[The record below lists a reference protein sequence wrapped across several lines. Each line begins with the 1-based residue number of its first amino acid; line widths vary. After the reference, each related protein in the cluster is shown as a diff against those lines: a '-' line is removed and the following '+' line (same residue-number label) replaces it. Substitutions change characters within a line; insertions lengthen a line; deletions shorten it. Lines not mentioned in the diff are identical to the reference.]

1 MAAHILSS
9 RFVFSSAFW
18 SVNASSQQALVD
30 ILDGGDSQMFDLQVF
45 LAPGFDFQL

>member
-1 MAAHILSS
+1 MAAHILCS
-9 RFVFSSAFW
+9 RCEFSSAFW

-30 ILDGGDSQMFDLQVF
+30 ILDGGGQPDVGPAVF